1 VNHFGVVPDIITYAK
16 ALGNGVPIGGFSAR
30 EEIAKSFNKP
40 SASTL
45 GSNPVSM
52 TAGLEVINYIEK
64 YKLAD
69 KSAKLG
75 EYLKQKLKT
84 LSYSCIID
92 VRGLGLMVGLSLEN
106 AEQVDWVLEEMKN
119 AGFILGKNGINRDT
133 IAFQPPLVITKE
145 DIDEML
151 VKLNDV
157 LQMI

>member
-1 VNHFGVVPDIITYAK
+1 
-16 ALGNGVPIGGFSAR
+16 
-30 EEIAKSFNKP
+30 
-40 SASTL
+40 
-45 GSNPVSM
+45 M